1 MRSTVARC
9 MAASLVITRFSL
21 CYAHAAQGKAR
32 AAAVTSIDWK
42 LTSVEW
48 RHITDYE
55 GPCTHAGVTPW
66 RRQTW
71 LAKLA
76 ADRLTCLA
84 YDVP

>member
-1 MRSTVARC
+1 MHGRFVGHYTVQLMLRPC
-9 MAASLVITRFSL
+9 CPGESASGGGYFDRLE
-21 CYAHAAQGKAR
+21 
-32 AAAVTSIDWK
+32 
-42 LTSVEW
+42 TSVEW